1 MTNMIKMDLYRF
13 FRSVSTWIILFA
25 IAALAFLSVV
35 LVSMN
40 TSIQS
45 YSNAGELL
53 AAQINGGTLM
63 TLCAIAVILFVST
76 KYKNGFIKNIANQLS
91 RRELLVFPE
100 IIVSSVAC
108 ALYFFAYSACTVVA
122 GAVIFKGCDCRS
134 DIPFCRNRSAVYGHA
149 QKGYE
154 IVFLSKG
161 VSVMTIKEVE
171 EQTGLTRSNI
181 RFYEKENLIEPTRND
196 KNGYRN
202 YSESDVENIK
212 KIAYLRTLEISIEDI
227 RNIMSDKVSL
237 EEIIKKQTVAIQTQ
251 IEGLNKAKSMC
262 ERMLEAGDVS
272 FDELQVEKY
281 VSDLE
286 TYWNDNKP
294 VFKLDS
300 VSFLYLWGSL
310 ITWTVII
317 SLCLLVGILS
327 YTNLPPEIPVQW
339 DHGIAV
345 SFVNK
350 NFIFLF
356 PVVCII
362 IRIWLRPVIYVKWLM
377 NCPYGELVREY
388 LSNYMC
394 FAALSVE
401 VFIILFVHG
410 VLKSVVAVLLVDTVV
425 LIGLLIVGIIKIS
438 SLHSLEIKK

>member
-1 MTNMIKMDLYRF
+1 
-13 FRSVSTWIILFA
+13 
-25 IAALAFLSVV
+25 
-35 LVSMN
+35 
-40 TSIQS
+40 
-45 YSNAGELL
+45 
-53 AAQINGGTLM
+53 
-63 TLCAIAVILFVST
+63 
-76 KYKNGFIKNIANQLS
+76 
-91 RRELLVFPE
+91 
-100 IIVSSVAC
+100 
-108 ALYFFAYSACTVVA
+108 
-122 GAVIFKGCDCRS
+122 
-134 DIPFCRNRSAVYGHA
+134 
-149 QKGYE
+149 
-154 IVFLSKG
+154 
-161 VSVMTIKEVE
+161 MTIKEVE

-181 RFYEKENLIEPTRND
+181 RFYEKENLIEPARND

-262 ERMLEAGDVS
+262 ERMLEAGEVS

-281 VSDLE
+281 VADLE

-362 IRIWLRPVIYVKWLM
+362 IRIWLRPIIYVKWLM
-377 NCPYGELVREY
+377 NCPYGELIREY

-394 FAALSVE
+394 FVALSVE
-401 VFIILFVHG
+401 LFIILFVHG

-438 SLHSLEIKK
+438 SPHSSEIKKQ